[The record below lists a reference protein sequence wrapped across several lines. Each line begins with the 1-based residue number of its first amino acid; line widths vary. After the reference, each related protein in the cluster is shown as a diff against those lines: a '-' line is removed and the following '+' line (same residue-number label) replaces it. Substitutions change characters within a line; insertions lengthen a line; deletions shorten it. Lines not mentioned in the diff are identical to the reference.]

1 MVGDEAVDPIPQQEK
16 ALSRLRQDVIDGDI
30 DREHDLEALQ
40 VALSALVRGYS
51 IFRQPYAHRL
61 DLDASELDRRV
72 QKIVQGWLTSMA
84 SAKLIKVSPHRLM
97 LSLVRQRSW
106 VATDKNPGPASR
118 Y

>member
-1 MVGDEAVDPIPQQEK
+1 MDGDEAVDPIPQHEE

-72 QKIVQGWLTSMA
+72 QKIVRGWLTAMA
-84 SAKLIKVSPHRLM
+84 PST
-97 LSLVRQRSW
+97 LS
-106 VATDKNPGPASR
+106 D
-118 Y
+118 